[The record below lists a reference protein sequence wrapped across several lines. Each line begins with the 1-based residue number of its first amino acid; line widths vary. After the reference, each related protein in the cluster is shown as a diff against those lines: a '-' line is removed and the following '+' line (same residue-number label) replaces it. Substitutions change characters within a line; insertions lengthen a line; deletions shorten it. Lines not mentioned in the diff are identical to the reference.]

1 MGKNKLGV
9 WIVGALGND
18 ATLAVVGVEA
28 MKAGLAD
35 RTGLV
40 TELADFKGLGLAN
53 PDDFVFGGH
62 EVREGDLVRSA
73 AEYVRDNGVPTGELL
88 AKLEPRLRA
97 VSREIRM
104 GTVSGCGEA
113 IRAMASPAARR
124 DAAPLRQQVRDLQAD
139 LLDFKK
145 RNGLE
150 RVVVVNLASTE
161 PAIDPPPEFASLGA
175 FERLIDANPRNV
187 VPASVLYAYA
197 ALDLGCPHI
206 NFAPSLGCSVP
217 ALDELSRRRGAP
229 HMGKDGKTGETLLK
243 TVLAPM
249 FQARNLRI
257 LSWEGHNLL
266 GNRDGEIL
274 HHPENNLA
282 KVRDKDIVKK
292 LLGDKAHS
300 RVRVD
305 YCPSLQDW
313 KTAWDF
319 IHFEG
324 FLGTKMRLHF
334 IWEGNDTMLASPL
347 VLDLV
352 RLADLAQ
359 RRGESGSMPQAA
371 GFFKTPYLVDEIAF
385 PAQMEMLRAYARK
398 AAETPAAKPSGEGAA
413 KAPAPVK
420 AGAKKKVA
428 TKSAK

>member
-1 MGKNKLGV
+1 MGKSRLGV
-9 WIVGALGND
+9 WLVGALGNN
-18 ATLAVVGVEA
+18 ATLTVVGVEA

-40 TELADFKGLGLAN
+40 TELAGFTGLGLAE
-53 PDDFVFGGH
+53 PGDLVFGGH

-73 AEYVRDNGVPTGELL
+73 AEYARDNGVPAAELL
-88 AKLEPRLRA
+88 ATLEPRLRA
-97 VSREIRM
+97 IQREIRM
-104 GTVSGCGEA
+104 GTVTGCGDA

-124 DAAPLRQQVRDLQAD
+124 DTAPLRQQVRDLQAD
-139 LLDFKK
+139 LQEFKK
-145 RNGLE
+145 RNALE

-161 PAIDPPPEFASLGA
+161 PAVIPPPEFASLGA
-175 FERLIDANPRNV
+175 FERLIDANPRGV

-197 ALDLGCPHI
+197 ALDLGCPHV

-229 HMGKDGKTGETLLK
+229 HMGKDGKTGETLMT

-257 LSWEGHNLL
+257 LSWEGHSLL
-266 GNRDGEIL
+266 GNRDARIL
-274 HHPENNLA
+274 QHPEDNPA
-282 KVRDKDIVKK
+282 AARDTASARTP
-292 LLGDKAHS
+292 LGDKA
-300 RVRVD
+300 RTRMRAD

-313 KTAWDF
+313 KMAHDF

-334 IWEGNDTMLASPL
+334 LWEGNETMLAAPL
-347 VLDLV
+347 VIDLV

-359 RRGESGSMPQAA
+359 RRGESGPMPQAA
-371 GFFKTPYLVDEIAF
+371 GFFKMPYLVEETAF

-398 AAETPAAKPSGEGAA
+398 AAETPAAKPAGEASA
-413 KAPAPVK
+413 KA
-420 AGAKKKVA
+420 AKKKG
-428 TKSAK
+428 AKAAK